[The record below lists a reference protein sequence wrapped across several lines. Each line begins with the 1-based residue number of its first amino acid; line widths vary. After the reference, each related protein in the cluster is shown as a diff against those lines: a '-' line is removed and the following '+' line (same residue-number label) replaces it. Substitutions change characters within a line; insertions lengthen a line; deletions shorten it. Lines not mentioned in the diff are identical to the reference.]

1 MPKVIKPKGQKH
13 NIPRRK
19 KTQKEQKLE
28 KDSIKESRRTLAL
41 MLGCA
46 AASWKSGIS
55 FQELMMEAH
64 KADTSP
70 ETFWLEIADT
80 VGTMIYMLESDA
92 NTGANGEIQTH

>member
-1 MPKVIKPKGQKH
+1 MGKGKRQKTV
-13 NIPRRK
+13 R
-19 KTQKEQKLE
+19 EQKLE
-28 KDSIKESRRTLAL
+28 SDSIMDSRRQLAL

-80 VGTMIYMLESDA
+80 VGTMIYMLESK
-92 NTGANGEIQTH
+92 EIKM

>member
-1 MPKVIKPKGQKH
+1 MGKGKRQK
-13 NIPRRK
+13 
-19 KTQKEQKLE
+19 TVKEQKLE
-28 KDSIKESRRTLAL
+28 NDSIMDSRRQLAL

-70 ETFWLEIADT
+70 ETFWMEIADT
-80 VGTMIYMLESDA
+80 VGTMIYMVESE
-92 NTGANGEIQTH
+92 G

>member
-1 MPKVIKPKGQKH
+1 MGKGKRQ
-13 NIPRRK
+13 R
-19 KTQKEQKLE
+19 TVKEQKLE
-28 KDSIKESRRTLAL
+28 NDSIMDSRRQLAL

-46 AASWKSGIS
+46 AAAWKSGVS

-80 VGTMIYMLESDA
+80 VGTMIYMLESK
-92 NTGANGEIQTH
+92 EIKM

>member
-1 MPKVIKPKGQKH
+1 MGKGKRQK
-13 NIPRRK
+13 
-19 KTQKEQKLE
+19 TVKEQKQE
-28 KDSIKESRRTLAL
+28 SDSIMNSRRQLAL

-46 AASWKSGIS
+46 AAAWKSGVS

-80 VGTMIYMLESDA
+80 VGTMIYMLESEE
-92 NTGANGEIQTH
+92 TRM

>member
-1 MPKVIKPKGQKH
+1 MGKGKRQKTV
-13 NIPRRK
+13 R
-19 KTQKEQKLE
+19 EQKLE
-28 KDSIKESRRTLAL
+28 SDSIMDSRRQLAL

-64 KADTSP
+64 KADTAP

-80 VGTMIYMLESDA
+80 VGTMIYMLESGDKKA
-92 NTGANGEIQTH
+92 

>member
-1 MPKVIKPKGQKH
+1 MGKGKRQK
-13 NIPRRK
+13 
-19 KTQKEQKLE
+19 TVKEQKLE
-28 KDSIKESRRTLAL
+28 NDSIMNSRRQLAL

-70 ETFWLEIADT
+70 ETFWMEIADT
-80 VGTMIYMLESDA
+80 VGTMIYMVESE
-92 NTGANGEIQTH
+92 G

>member
-1 MPKVIKPKGQKH
+1 MGKGKRQK
-13 NIPRRK
+13 
-19 KTQKEQKLE
+19 TVKEQKLE
-28 KDSIKESRRTLAL
+28 NDSIMDSRRQLAL

-80 VGTMIYMLESDA
+80 VGTMIYMVEND
-92 NTGANGEIQTH
+92 GAKT

>member
-1 MPKVIKPKGQKH
+1 MGKGRRQK
-13 NIPRRK
+13 
-19 KTQKEQKLE
+19 TAKEQKLE
-28 KDSIKESRRTLAL
+28 SDSIMDSRRQLAL

-46 AASWKSGIS
+46 AASWKSGVS

-80 VGTMIYMLESDA
+80 VGTMIYMVESD
-92 NTGANGEIQTH
+92 G

>member
-1 MPKVIKPKGQKH
+1 MGKGKRQK
-13 NIPRRK
+13 
-19 KTQKEQKLE
+19 TAKEQKLE
-28 KDSIKESRRTLAL
+28 NDAIMDSRRQLAL

-46 AASWKSGIS
+46 AASWKSGVS

-80 VGTMIYMLESDA
+80 VGTMIYMLESEDKK
-92 NTGANGEIQTH
+92 G

>member
-1 MPKVIKPKGQKH
+1 MGKGKRQK
-13 NIPRRK
+13 
-19 KTQKEQKLE
+19 TVKEQKLE
-28 KDSIKESRRTLAL
+28 NDSIMNSRRQLAL

-70 ETFWLEIADT
+70 ETFWMEIADT
-80 VGTMIYMLESDA
+80 VGTMIYMVES
-92 NTGANGEIQTH
+92 GG

>member
-1 MPKVIKPKGQKH
+1 MGKGKRQ
-13 NIPRRK
+13 R
-19 KTQKEQKLE
+19 TVKEQKLE
-28 KDSIKESRRTLAL
+28 NDSIMNSRRQLAL

-46 AASWKSGIS
+46 AASWKSGVS

-80 VGTMIYMLESDA
+80 VGTMIYMLESK
-92 NTGANGEIQTH
+92 EIKM

>member
-1 MPKVIKPKGQKH
+1 MGKGKRQKTV
-13 NIPRRK
+13 R
-19 KTQKEQKLE
+19 EQKLE
-28 KDSIKESRRTLAL
+28 SDSIMDSRRQLAL

-64 KADTSP
+64 KADTAP

-80 VGTMIYMLESDA
+80 VGTMIYMLKA
-92 NTGANGEIQTH
+92 KR

>member
-1 MPKVIKPKGQKH
+1 MGKGK
-13 NIPRRK
+13 RT
-19 KTQKEQKLE
+19 KTVKEQKLE
-28 KDSIKESRRTLAL
+28 NDSIMDSRRQLAL

-46 AASWKSGIS
+46 AASWKSGVS

-80 VGTMIYMLESDA
+80 VGTMIYMLESEDKK
-92 NTGANGEIQTH
+92 G

>member
-1 MPKVIKPKGQKH
+1 MGKGK
-13 NIPRRK
+13 RT
-19 KTQKEQKLE
+19 KTVKEQKLE
-28 KDSIKESRRTLAL
+28 NDSIMNSRRQLAL

-46 AASWKSGIS
+46 AASWKSGVS

-80 VGTMIYMLESDA
+80 VGTMIYMLESEDKK
-92 NTGANGEIQTH
+92 G

>member
-1 MPKVIKPKGQKH
+1 MGKGKRQK
-13 NIPRRK
+13 
-19 KTQKEQKLE
+19 TAKEQKLE
-28 KDSIKESRRTLAL
+28 SDSIMDSRRQLAL

-55 FQELMMEAH
+55 FQELMMEAQ

-80 VGTMIYMLESDA
+80 VGTMIYMVESD
-92 NTGANGEIQTH
+92 G

>member
-1 MPKVIKPKGQKH
+1 MGKGKRQK
-13 NIPRRK
+13 
-19 KTQKEQKLE
+19 TAKEQKLE
-28 KDSIKESRRTLAL
+28 SDSIMDSRRQLAL

-46 AASWKSGIS
+46 AASWKSGVS

-80 VGTMIYMLESDA
+80 VGTMIYMLESEDKK
-92 NTGANGEIQTH
+92 G

>member
-1 MPKVIKPKGQKH
+1 MGKGK
-13 NIPRRK
+13 RRK
-19 KTQKEQKLE
+19 TAKEQKLE
-28 KDSIKESRRTLAL
+28 NDSIMNSRRQLAL

-46 AASWKSGIS
+46 AAAWKSGVS

-80 VGTMIYMLESDA
+80 VGTMIYMLESED
-92 NTGANGEIQTH
+92 TRM

>member
-1 MPKVIKPKGQKH
+1 MGKGK
-13 NIPRRK
+13 RK
-19 KTQKEQKLE
+19 KTVKEQKLE
-28 KDSIKESRRTLAL
+28 NDSIMNSRRQLAL

-46 AASWKSGIS
+46 AAAWKSGVS

-80 VGTMIYMLESDA
+80 VGTMIYMLESED
-92 NTGANGEIQTH
+92 TRM

>member
-1 MPKVIKPKGQKH
+1 MGKGRRQK
-13 NIPRRK
+13 
-19 KTQKEQKLE
+19 TAKEQKLE
-28 KDSIKESRRTLAL
+28 SDSIMDSRRQLAL

-80 VGTMIYMLESDA
+80 VNSHKGGQGFVQVHVQITMIV
-92 NTGANGEIQTH
+92 

>member
-1 MPKVIKPKGQKH
+1 MGKGK
-13 NIPRRK
+13 RK
-19 KTQKEQKLE
+19 KTAKEQKLE
-28 KDSIKESRRTLAL
+28 SDSIMDSRRQLAL

-46 AASWKSGIS
+46 AASWKSWVS

-80 VGTMIYMLESDA
+80 VGTMIYMVENES
-92 NTGANGEIQTH
+92 